1 MLWLR
6 TKTGDRP
13 SLSQMDTTRKTSL
26 RWSESCCCHLVGG
39 WALPLWKIM
48 EWVRQLGWW
57 HSIPNIWTVIK
68 KCSSHHQ
75 PEYHIYII
83 SVTSWWAP
91 MCLNMGCPKSW
102 FAYLKNHHFPN
113 QDCHCF
119 AMFTSGLSSCHVYHV
134 YHVFVI
140 LIKNGI
146 PRSWLVTI
154 PIYLIV

>member
-39 WALPLWKIM
+39 WALPLWRIM

-75 PEYHIYII
+75 PEYHII
-83 SVTSWWAP
+83 SITSWWAP
-91 MCLNMGCPKSW
+91 MCPKLRGATNLASHIQ
-102 FAYLKNHHFPN
+102 KIIIFPIKIVIVS
-113 QDCHCF
+113 QCSQAAFRH
-119 AMFTSGLSSCHVYHV
+119 AMYIMYIMFLSS
-134 YHVFVI
+134 
-140 LIKNGI
+140 
-146 PRSWLVTI
+146 WLRTGFPDHGWWPSQYI
-154 PIYLIV
+154 W